1 MVYRGGEKLNQR
13 ERPKTNRA
21 GNKMRKLTRV
31 EILKLENSLSISI
44 RGTGNSLPLVHLLTG
59 LIIVNDFDGSRCRTA
74 NSGTRTGGTQ
84 ELQRELD

>member
-44 RGTGNSLPLVHLLTG
+44 RGTGNSFT
-59 LIIVNDFDGSRCRTA
+59 IGSFTYGAYHC
-74 NSGTRTGGTQ
+74 Q
-84 ELQRELD
+84 